1 MRNMEPQ
8 IFTAVDHHAKYFK
21 TFIGLLAG
29 KFKPLQI
36 FCFSKRFVTEEA
48 IGCFIDNS
56 ISYKGHYCLL
66 MVTET
71 NTRMDHEVQDYCNGM
86 YEDGTVTI
94 ICHGQ
99 EAIAE
104 AIQKNSRFFITVYSL
119 GELIYSYDGITLR
132 NLTKRIDFSN
142 ASSKANK
149 HFNHR
154 LTLAEGFLTGA
165 KECLSNRQF
174 NVCTFM
180 LHQVVEQCCI
190 GLIRVHLGYR
200 SEVHN
205 LNRLLRLCNSFSDVP
220 YNMFLTG
227 QQLADGLFDILVKSY
242 SQARYGNSFLVGEID
257 AQCLFEKISVF
268 VDSTKK
274 MCQQK
279 IVELENLVAENLEK
293 EELND

>member
-1 MRNMEPQ
+1 MEPQ
-8 IFTAVDHHAKYFK
+8 IFTSVDHHAKYFK

-36 FCFSKRFVTEEA
+36 FCFSKRFVSEETV
-48 IGCFIDNS
+48 GSFNSNS
-56 ISYKGHYCLL
+56 ISYKAHYCLL
-66 MVTET
+66 MVTDS
-71 NTRMDHEVQDYCNGM
+71 NTRIDHEVQDYCNGL

-104 AIQKNSRFFITVYSL
+104 ALQKNSRFFITVYSI
-119 GELIYSYDGITLR
+119 GELIYSYDGITLFS
-132 NLTKRIDFSN
+132 LTQRIDLTH
-142 ASSKANK
+142 ASVKANK

-154 LTLAEGFLTGA
+154 ITLAEGFLTGA
-165 KECLSNRQF
+165 KECFSNKQF

-205 LNRLLRLCNSFSDVP
+205 LNRLLRLCNSFSAVP

-227 QQLADGLFDILVKSY
+227 QQLDDGLFDILVKSY
-242 SQARYGNSFLVGEID
+242 SQARYGNSFLVDEID
-257 AQCLFEKISVF
+257 AKCLFEKISVF
-268 VDSTKK
+268 VELTKQ
-274 MCQQK
+274 MCKLK
-279 IVELENLVAENLEK
+279 IVELEKLES
-293 EELND
+293 EVLNG

>member
-8 IFTAVDHHAKYFK
+8 IFTAVDHHARYLR
-21 TFIGLLAG
+21 TFIGLLISR
-29 KFKPLQI
+29 FKPLQI
-36 FCFSKRFVTEEA
+36 FSFSKRFVAEEME
-48 IGCFIDNS
+48 GDFIDNS
-56 ISYKGHYCLL
+56 ITYKGHYCLL

-71 NTRMDHEVQDYCNGM
+71 NTRIDHEVQDYCNGM

-99 EAIAE
+99 EAISE
-104 AIQKNSRFFITVYSL
+104 ALQKNSRFFITVYST
-119 GELIYSYDGITLR
+119 GELIYSYDGISLC
-132 NLTKRIDFSN
+132 NLTKKIDFSN
-142 ASSKANK
+142 ASVKANQ

-154 LTLAEGFLTGA
+154 ISLAEGFLTGA
-165 KECLSNRQF
+165 KECLFSRQF

-227 QQLADGLFDILVKSY
+227 RQTDEDLFDILIKSY
-242 SQARYGNSFLVGEID
+242 SQARYGKTFLVVEID
-257 AQCLFEKISVF
+257 AQRLFEKISSF
-268 VDSTKK
+268 VELTKK
-274 MCQQK
+274 MCQMK
-279 IVELENLVAENLEK
+279 IVGLEKLSEENLDK
-293 EELND
+293 EVSNE